1 MSLKIKNGEGGFRV
15 TGCGFRVAAS
25 CQLPVAGFLVGL
37 MLMGCGKPLPE
48 LVGVNLTDWKN
59 DKDGC
64 NGSRREMMDQLISQK
79 DKILSLDEMDV
90 TSLLGKPDQ
99 TELYKRSEK
108 FYKYCFSDGP
118 TCGTDSPPKTMTIRF
133 NAMGL
138 AKEVVVE

>member
-1 MSLKIKNGEGGFRV
+1 
-15 TGCGFRVAAS
+15 
-25 CQLPVAGFLVGL
+25 
-37 MLMGCGKPLPE
+37 
-48 LVGVNLTDWKN
+48 
-59 DKDGC
+59 
-64 NGSRREMMDQLISQK
+64 MMDQLVSQK

-108 FYKYCFSDGP
+108 FYKYYFSDGP
-118 TCGTDSPPKTMTIRF
+118 ACGTDSPAKTMTIRF